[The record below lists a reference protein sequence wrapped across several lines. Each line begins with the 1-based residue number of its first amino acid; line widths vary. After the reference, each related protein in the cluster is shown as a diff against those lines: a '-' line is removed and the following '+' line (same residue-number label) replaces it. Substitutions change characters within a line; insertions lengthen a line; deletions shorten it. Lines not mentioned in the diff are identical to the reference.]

1 MPFYYGKRFTSANV
15 GARIIEV
22 ECDKCGC
29 KYFYE
34 LVRIGT
40 GAETAPYG
48 IGKSAA
54 IRSSEKQAQA
64 DSRNRLSHEAELVPC
79 PKCNWINDDLVE
91 GYRRG
96 RFRSLR
102 TLAIGIGTFGTV
114 GSLIGAWFIWV
125 DPAPD
130 HGALPYFLFAGPAIS
145 VSLGIALVLLR
156 KWLRSR
162 IQPNREFPLAPRL
175 PPGSSPALV
184 VDEETGRLR
193 RAQTRDVRYSDNSEW
208 HNFQI
213 GRDRLPPVCCCCL
226 KGAVPGTRVQARCAA
241 GDGTSDPALRRLCA
255 ARRATRGA
263 FGASRP

>member
-1 MPFYYGKRFTSANV
+1 MSW
-15 GARIIEV
+15 
-22 ECDKCGC
+22 
-29 KYFYE
+29 YE
-34 LVRIGT
+34 LALAQNCT
-40 GAETAPYG
+40 YG

-102 TLAIGIGTFGTV
+102 TLAIGIGTFGTI

-162 IQPNREFPLAPRL
+162 IQPNREFPLRPGCRL
-175 PPGSSPALV
+175 A
-184 VDEETGRLR
+184 R
-193 RAQTRDVRYSDNSEW
+193 RQPLSWTKKPESFTCAKRDVRYSDNSEW

-213 GRDRLPPVCCCCL
+213 GRDQLPRSA
-226 KGAVPGTRVQARCAA
+226 AVA
-241 GDGTSDPALRRLCA
+241 
-255 ARRATRGA
+255 
-263 FGASRP
+263 